1 MNEQPLW
8 SPSSARIDSAR
19 ITACTQ
25 LLRDKYQQQF
35 PDYWSLWRWSV
46 ANKETFWREVW
57 DFCGV
62 VGEQGERV
70 LVDGHLMP
78 GAQWFPDARLN
89 YAENLLQK
97 RGGGDALV
105 FWNEQGDRR
114 RVSHDALYAF
124 VAQAQTALREAGVV
138 AEDRVASLLPNI
150 PEAAIAMLGAT
161 SLGAV
166 WSSSSPDFGVQGV
179 LDRFTQIA
187 PKILFAVNGY
197 FYNGKVVDVRAKV
210 LEIVANLP
218 SVKRVVWVEYVDDL
232 PVPSLDRKGSVGT
245 GLPAMNTVE
254 IAGKPAPT
262 ERAAHDAAYVGW
274 TKFLANAAS
283 EITFERFPFNHP
295 LVVVYSSGTTGMP
308 KCMVH
313 GVGGTLLQ
321 HLKEHVLHS
330 DVHDGDRVFYFST
343 TGWVMWNWLI
353 SGLAT
358 GATCMLYD
366 GSPFAE
372 RGRILWDYAEAERFT
387 LFGTSAKYIDAI
399 KKAGVVPRRS
409 HVLPALRAVLSTGS
423 PLLPESF
430 DYVYECVKPDV
441 HLASISGGTDIMAC
455 FAAGNPV
462 LPVYRGELQC
472 RGLGMAT
479 DVFDDDGHSLV
490 GEMGELVCTQTF
502 PSIPLYFMNDPD
514 GSRLRSSY
522 FERFP
527 GLWCHGDWCE
537 ITAHDGMV
545 ITGRSDATLNPGGVR
560 IGTAEIYRQV
570 ETLPEVVESIVIG
583 QNFQGDARVVL
594 FVKLADG
601 LMIDDLLR
609 EKIKQRIRENTTPR
623 HVPAKIVQVA
633 DIPRTK
639 SNKIVELAVRDVVH
653 GRMVKN
659 LEALA
664 NPEALELFRN
674 RVELTEP

>member
-8 SPSSARIDSAR
+8 SPSSERIGSAH
-19 ITACTQ
+19 ITAFTQ

-35 PDYWSLWRWSV
+35 PDYWSLWRWSI
-46 ANKETFWREVW
+46 ANKETFWREAW
-57 DFCGV
+57 HFCGV

-97 RGGGDALV
+97 RGSGDALV

-114 RVSHDALYAF
+114 RLSHDEL
-124 VAQAQTALREAGVV
+124 VASVARAQRGLRDAGVV

-210 LEIVANLP
+210 LDIVANLP
-218 SVKRVVWVEYVDDL
+218 SVERVVWVEYVDDL
-232 PVPSLDRKGSVGT
+232 PVPSHDQRVSVG
-245 GLPAMNTVE
+245 GSLPAMNTVE

-262 ERAAHDAAYVGW
+262 ERAAHDAPYVGW

-653 GRMVKN
+653 GRTVKN
-659 LEALA
+659 VEALA

-674 RVELTEP
+674 RVELTE